1 MGKWEWSDGYGA
13 RCNLTRIHESSNMFF
28 CAHALSVHINIHN
41 TQVGIFASQTSHW
54 DFASMF
60 NVHGNVHGFEW
71 IQEKQF
77 AHENWLIFKS
87 SAIHKCSVLFFFF
100 SRSMISNLNDY
111 KMVLVSFTIGSWGI
125 WIYHRLV
132 NVCAVYVR
140 ELMLNCHTTILWIA
154 VWSGPKRNHI
164 WLHYISHLEML

>member
-1 MGKWEWSDGYGA
+1 MLKLVFLRDKPHTEISL
-13 RCNLTRIHESSNMFF
+13 RCSWKHSASNEFKKNGLHIKTESFLNLVLSINVPF
-28 CAHALSVHINIHN
+28 C
-41 TQVGIFASQTSHW
+41 
-54 DFASMF
+54 
-60 NVHGNVHGFEW
+60 
-71 IQEKQF
+71 
-77 AHENWLIFKS
+77 
-87 SAIHKCSVLFFFF
+87 FFFF

-140 ELMLNCHTTILWIA
+140 ELMLNCHTILWIA

-164 WLHYISHLEML
+164 WLHYISLCRNVVSKWSVTSHITSSITPIIIYLHSRSILWGRCNVNA